1 MSWSHGPQARRYAVD
16 SRPMTRTRRPLLK
29 LGIVLLVLAAVGV
42 AFLDARIT
50 GTFSDKIWALPAKV
64 YARPL
69 ELFLGAPLRPEEL
82 AYELELLGYAPARQ
96 ALQPGQYARDGARF
110 AIHARGFDFPGDSE
124 PARRIRLTIAQD
136 RVATLADER
145 AAIDLMRLDPLQ
157 IGGIYPGHGE
167 DRILLRL
174 EEVPDTL
181 IGGLLAVEDR
191 RFFRHWGF
199 SPFGMARALVS
210 NLRSGRVV
218 AGGSTIT
225 QQLVKN
231 YYLTPER
238 TISRKL
244 TELVMAVLLELH
256 YDKEAIL
263 ESYLNEV
270 YLGQEGPRAIHGFA
284 LAAQHYFQM
293 PLEQLGLHQQALLVG
308 MIKGPSLYNPLRN
321 PQRATERRNLVLDEM
336 VEAGVIPREAAVVAR
351 AMPLGVSR
359 RDRVRDAFPAFL
371 DLVRRQLDE
380 EYREED
386 LTTLG
391 LSIFTTFDPLLQR
404 QLEQSSRRVMD
415 NLGLDAD
422 LETASVVTRVDSGE
436 VAALLGGR
444 QPRYAGFNRALD
456 ARRPAGSLIKPAV
469 YLTALADSERY
480 TLATLLDDS
489 ALTVDLPNGTV
500 WEPRNFDREHHGRVP
515 LHQALAQSHNVATA
529 RLGIELGIEQVEATL
544 RELGVSVPLP
554 SVPAL
559 TLGAGEYSRLVMAR
573 MYQTMAAGGFHMPLR
588 GIRDI
593 VDARGEPLRR
603 YPLAFDRTLDLRVVH
618 LLHYALRGV
627 VREGTGRGVYAQ
639 LPEDFDVA
647 GKTGTTND
655 NRDSWFAGFSGDLL
669 AVTWIGRDDN
679 GSTGLTGSNGALR
692 VWADFMAAS
701 ARRPLAYRM
710 PDGIRLHWVDAQSGL
725 LSAEGCPG
733 ARLLP
738 FIEGSEPVQKSP
750 CTGSSSPVRD
760 WFQKLFGEG

>member
-1 MSWSHGPQARRYAVD
+1 
-16 SRPMTRTRRPLLK
+16 MTRTRRPLLK
-29 LGIVLLVLAAVGV
+29 LGFVLLLIAAIGV
-42 AFLDARIT
+42 AYLDARIT
-50 GTFSDKIWALPAKV
+50 DTFSDRTWALPARV

-69 ELFLGAPLRPEEL
+69 ELFVGAPLRAEEL
-82 AYELELLGYAPARQ
+82 AYELDLLGYAPTRRPRQPGHYARQ
-96 ALQPGQYARDGARF
+96 GTRF
-110 AIHARGFDFPGDSE
+110 DIYTRGFDFPGESE
-124 PARRIRLTIAQD
+124 PAHRVTVSLAD
-136 RVATLADER
+136 GSVVRVAR
-145 AAIDLMRLDPLQ
+145 GNAAIDLMRLDPVQ

-174 EEVPDTL
+174 QDVPETL

-191 RFFRHWGF
+191 RFFQHWGF
-199 SPFGMARALVS
+199 SPLGIARAFVS
-210 NLRSGRVV
+210 NIRSGRVV

-238 TISRKL
+238 TLRRKL

-256 YDKEAIL
+256 YDKHAIL

-284 LAAQHYFQM
+284 LAAQHYFQT

-308 MIKGPSLYNPLRN
+308 MIKGPSLYNPLRH

-336 VEAGVIPREAAVVAR
+336 VKAGVIPREAAMVAR
-351 AMPLGVSR
+351 ALPLGVSR
-359 RDRVRDAFPAFL
+359 RERIRDAFPAFL
-371 DLVRRQLDE
+371 DLVRRQLDK
-380 EYREED
+380 EYREQD

-415 NLGLDAD
+415 ALGLDAA

-444 QPRYAGFNRALD
+444 RPRYAGFNRALD
-456 ARRPAGSLIKPAV
+456 ARRPVGSLIKPAV
-469 YLTALADSERY
+469 YLTALANSDRY
-480 TLATLLDDS
+480 TLVTPLDDS
-489 ALTVDLPNGTV
+489 PLSVELPNGDV
-500 WEPRNFDREHHGRVP
+500 WEPRNFDRTHHGDVP
-515 LHQALAQSHNVATA
+515 LHQALAQSHNVASA
-529 RLGIELGIEQVEATL
+529 RLGMKVGIDRVVSTL
-544 RELGVSVPLP
+544 RELGVSGPLP
-554 SVPAL
+554 DVPAL
-559 TLGAGEYSRLVMAR
+559 TLGAGEYSPLVIARL
-573 MYQTMAAGGFHMPLR
+573 YQTIAAGGFQMPLR
-588 GIRDI
+588 SIRDI
-593 VDARGEPLRR
+593 VDARGQPLRR
-603 YPLAFDRTLDLRVVH
+603 YALSYDRTLDLRVVH

-627 VREGTGRGVYAQ
+627 VREGTGSGVYRR
-639 LPEDFDVA
+639 LPAEFDVA

-655 NRDSWFAGFSGDLL
+655 GRDSWFAGFSGDLL

-679 GSTGLTGSNGALR
+679 GSTGLTGSNGALP
-692 VWADFMAAS
+692 VWADFMAES

-710 PDGIRLHWVDAQSGL
+710 PAGIRLHWIDSESGL
-725 LSAEGCPG
+725 LTDEACPG

-738 FIEGSEPVQKSP
+738 FIVGSAPTREGP
-750 CTGSSSPVRD
+750 CQGRSNPVRD

>member
-1 MSWSHGPQARRYAVD
+1 MI
-16 SRPMTRTRRPLLK
+16 RTRRPLLK
-29 LGIVLLVLAAVGV
+29 LGFVLLLLAAIAV

-50 GTFSDKIWALPAKV
+50 STFSDKMWALPAKV

-69 ELFLGAPLRPEEL
+69 ELFVGAPLRPQEL
-82 AYELELLGYAPARQ
+82 TYELELLGYAPVRKPQ
-96 ALQPGQYARDGARF
+96 QPGQFARNGERF
-110 AIHARGFDFPGDSE
+110 EIYARGFVFPGETE
-124 PARRIRLTIAQD
+124 PARRVTASLAGGS
-136 RVATLADER
+136 VARLADA

-191 RFFRHWGF
+191 RFFQHWGF
-199 SPFGMARALVS
+199 SPFGMARALLS

-238 TISRKL
+238 TLSRKI
-244 TELVMAVLLELH
+244 TELVMAVLLEVH
-256 YDKEAIL
+256 YEKTAIL

-284 LAAQHYFQM
+284 LAAQHYFQT

-308 MIKGPSLYNPLRN
+308 MIKGPSLYNPLRH

-336 VEAGVIPREAAVVAR
+336 AEAEVIPREAAMVAR
-351 AMPLGVSR
+351 AMPLDVNR

-404 QLEQSSRRVMD
+404 QLERSSRRVLD
-415 NLGLDAD
+415 ALGLDAE

-456 ARRPAGSLIKPAV
+456 ARRPVGSLIKPAV
-469 YLTALADSERY
+469 YLTALADSDRF

-489 ALTVDLPNGTV
+489 PLTVDLPNGDT
-500 WEPRNFDREHHGRVP
+500 WEPRNFDRMHHGEMP

-529 RLGIELGIEQVEATL
+529 RLGMEVGIDQVVATL
-544 RELGVSVPLP
+544 RELGVSGPVPA
-554 SVPAL
+554 VPAL
-559 TLGAGEYSRLVMAR
+559 TLGAGEYSPLTMAR
-573 MYQTMAAGGFHMPLR
+573 MYQTIAAGGFQMPLR
-588 GIRDI
+588 SIRDI

-603 YPLAFDRTLDLRVVH
+603 YPLSYDRTLDLSVVH

-627 VREGTGRGVYAQ
+627 AREGTGRGVYAR
-639 LPEDFDVA
+639 LPEGFDVA

-655 NRDSWFAGFSGDLL
+655 GRDSWFAGFSGDLL

-679 GSTGLTGSNGALR
+679 GATGLTGSNGALPI
-692 VWADFMAAS
+692 WADFMAES
-701 ARRPLAYRM
+701 ARRPLGYRM
-710 PDGIRLHWVDAQSGL
+710 PDGIRLHWVDAASGL
-725 LSAEGCPG
+725 LSAERCPG

-738 FIEGSEPVQKSP
+738 FIEGSQPVLESP
-750 CTGSSSPVRD
+750 CSGRSNPVRD
-760 WFQKLFGEG
+760 WFQKLFGES

>member
-1 MSWSHGPQARRYAVD
+1 MI
-16 SRPMTRTRRPLLK
+16 RTRRPLLK
-29 LGIVLLVLAAVGV
+29 LGIVLLLLAAIAV

-50 GTFSDKIWALPAKV
+50 STFSDKMWALPAKV

-69 ELFLGAPLRPEEL
+69 ELFVGAPLRPEEL
-82 AYELELLGYAPARQ
+82 AHELQLLGYAPVRRPV
-96 ALQPGQYARDGARF
+96 QPGQFARNGERF
-110 AIHARGFDFPGDSE
+110 DIYTRGFAFPGETE
-124 PARRIRLTIAQD
+124 PARQVSVALAGGSVARLTGD
-136 RVATLADER
+136 D
-145 AAIDLMRLDPLQ
+145 AALNLMRLDPLQ

-191 RFFRHWGF
+191 RFFQHWGF
-199 SPFGMARALVS
+199 SPFGMARALLS

-238 TISRKL
+238 TLTRKL
-244 TELVMAVLLELH
+244 TELVMAVLLEVH
-256 YDKEAIL
+256 YEKTAIL

-284 LAAQHYFQM
+284 LAAQHYFQT

-308 MIKGPSLYNPLRN
+308 MVKGPSLYNPLRH

-336 VEAGVIPREAAVVAR
+336 AEAEVIPKEAAMVAR

-404 QLEQSSRRVMD
+404 QLERSSRRVMD
-415 NLGLDAD
+415 ALGLDAD

-456 ARRPAGSLIKPAV
+456 ARRPVGSLIKPAV
-469 YLTALADSERY
+469 YLTALADSDRY

-489 ALTVDLPNGTV
+489 PLTVDLPNGDV
-500 WEPRNFDREHHGRVP
+500 WEPRNFDRTHHGQMP

-529 RLGIELGIEQVEATL
+529 RLGMEVGIDQVIATL
-544 RELGVSVPLP
+544 RDLGVSGP
-554 SVPAL
+554 VPAVPSL
-559 TLGAGEYSRLVMAR
+559 TLGAGEYSPLTMAR
-573 MYQTMAAGGFHMPLR
+573 LYQTIAAGGFQMPLR
-588 GIRDI
+588 SIRDI

-603 YPLAFDRTLDLRVVH
+603 YPLSYDRTLDLRVVH

-627 VREGTGRGVYAQ
+627 AREGTGRGVYTR
-639 LPEDFDVA
+639 LPESFDVA

-655 NRDSWFAGFSGDLL
+655 GRDSWFAGFSGDLL

-679 GSTGLTGSNGALR
+679 SSTGLTGSNGALPI
-692 VWADFMAAS
+692 WADFMAES
-701 ARRPLAYRM
+701 ARRPLGYRM
-710 PDGIRLHWVDAQSGL
+710 PDGIRLHWIDAESGL
-725 LSAEGCPG
+725 LSAERCPG

-738 FIEGSEPVQKSP
+738 FIEGSEPVQESP
-750 CTGSSSPVRD
+750 CSGRSNPVRD
-760 WFQKLFGEG
+760 WFQKLFGES